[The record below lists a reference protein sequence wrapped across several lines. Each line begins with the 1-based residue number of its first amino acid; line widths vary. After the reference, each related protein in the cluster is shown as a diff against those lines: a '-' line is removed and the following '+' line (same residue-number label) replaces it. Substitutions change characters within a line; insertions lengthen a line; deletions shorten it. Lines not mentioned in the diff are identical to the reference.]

1 MPQQINLNDRVRF
14 LNAVGGGIVSAFQG
28 KDIVIVLE
36 DDGFETP
43 VLRRDVVVVEETNEY
58 NFPVSAAAKSKE
70 VDTTEVGASGN
81 RPSAS
86 ALKAPEY
93 TFNEKDE
100 TPEGEWLNIFLGFV
114 PVDVKKLQTCD
125 MDVYL
130 INDSNYYLDFT
141 LAVGETQATMKSRTT
156 IEPQTKLL
164 IDTIKKTDLNAWEWV
179 RFQALPYKQ
188 RDGYTMKRA
197 VDVSLKLNQTKFFK
211 LHAFKEN
218 DYFDEDAI
226 LSTILK
232 DDEPD
237 LTPRYE
243 VLETRPEA
251 FRQAVKEKEQR
262 PRQPQAKSSKPN
274 DVIEV
279 DLHINE
285 LIDNTKGLTNTEML
299 EYQLKAYRETMDKHI
314 KHKGQRIVF
323 IHGNGEGVLRAALEK
338 DLKRNY
344 PTCRVFPA
352 PFQKYG
358 HGAKLVI
365 IG

>member
-1 MPQQINLNDRVRF
+1 MPQQIKVGDKVRF
-14 LNAVGGGIVSAFQG
+14 LNAVGGGTVASFQG
-28 KDIVIVLE
+28 KDLVIVLE

-58 NFPVSAAAKSKE
+58 NFPISAASKSKE
-70 VDTTEVGASGN
+70 VDNTEVEVSGN

-86 ALKAPEY
+86 AVKTQEY
-93 TFNEKDE
+93 TFDEKDE
-100 TPEGEWLNIFLGFV
+100 TPEGEWLNLFLGFV
-114 PVDVKKLQTCD
+114 PLDVKKLQTCD

-141 LAVGETQATMKSRTT
+141 LAVGEENATMKAHAT

-188 RDGYTMKRA
+188 RDGYTIKSA

-218 DYFDEDAI
+218 DYFDEDA
-226 LSTILK
+226 LLTTILK

-237 LTPRYE
+237 ISPHYE
-243 VLETRPEA
+243 VLESQPEA
-251 FRQAVKEKEQR
+251 FRQTVKAKETSQR
-262 PRQPQAKSSKPN
+262 RPQSKSSKPYE
-274 DVIEV
+274 VIEV

-285 LIDNTKGLTNTEML
+285 LIDNTNGLTNTEML
-299 EYQLKAYRETMDKHI
+299 EYQLKAFRETMDKHI

-323 IHGNGEGVLRAALEK
+323 IHGNGEGVLRAAIEK